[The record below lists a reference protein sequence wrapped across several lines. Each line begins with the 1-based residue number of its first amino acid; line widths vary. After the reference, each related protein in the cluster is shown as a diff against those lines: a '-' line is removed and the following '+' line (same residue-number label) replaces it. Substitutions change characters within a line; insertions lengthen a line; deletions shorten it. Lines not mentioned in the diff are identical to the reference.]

1 MNLKQVKQPTQSRS
15 VEQRI
20 TLPKVSLQCILNKM
34 IKEPGTSSQFPALS
48 QKHVRNICHITC

>member
-20 TLPKVSLQCILNKM
+20 TLRKVSLQCILNKM
-34 IKEPGTSSQFPALS
+34 IKGPGTSFQSPALS